1 MAGRF
6 VSNNE
11 YGAANL
17 VALVLQY
24 REKHG
29 EIDDRLVELAGAI
42 DDKIATL
49 RNELLGGASSAYDT
63 FKELQ
68 DLFLE
73 NKDLLEKL
81 EDIAGKHVRFDV
93 VQTLTSAE
101 KALAR
106 ANIEAASLQAVNDAV
121 ANAMPSAPTA
131 TVSKVG
137 GTATITLKDKD
148 GTTSVE
154 VHDGATGPVFQP
166 HIDDNGVISWSNN
179 GGLNNPAP
187 QSIRGPQGPKG
198 EGLMFD
204 DLTPEQIAQIK
215 GSQGDQGERGPQ
227 GFTFKPSV
235 SASGVITWTNDGN
248 LTNPPAVDIRG
259 PKGDTGDKGDPFV
272 FADFTQD
279 QLDGLRGPQGVQGV
293 DGERG
298 ATFTPSVSS
307 SGVIT
312 WSNDKG
318 LTNPPAANIRGPQGV
333 QGVQGVDGE
342 QGATFIPS
350 VSSSGVISW
359 SNNGN
364 LTNPAPQNIRGP
376 KGDSG
381 EKGDPGAGLT
391 IHGEYASYED
401 LVANHPVGDEGDA
414 YLIQGDVWYWAKDI
428 GTWSNAGKLQ
438 GPKGDKGDA
447 FTYNDFTEEELNS
460 LVLRFP
466 AISPSPVDIFNAAL
480 E

>member
-1 MAGRF
+1 MAGRY
-6 VSNNE
+6 VSNLE

-24 REKHG
+24 REKYG
-29 EIDDRLVELAGAI
+29 EIDGRLVELASTI
-42 DDKIATL
+42 DDKVAAL

-131 TVSKVG
+131 TVYKVG
-137 GTATITLKDKD
+137 NTATITLKDKD
-148 GTTSVE
+148 GTTTATIT
-154 VHDGATGPVFQP
+154 DGKTGPVYQP
-166 HIDDNGVISWSNN
+166 VIDDEGNISWTNN
-179 GGLNNPAP
+179 GDLENPLP
-187 QSIRGPQGPKG
+187 KNLRGPQGPKG
-198 EGLMFD
+198 EGLKYE
-204 DLTPEQIAQIK
+204 DLTPEQLAQIK
-215 GSQGDQGERGPQ
+215 GPQGDQGERGPQ

-235 SASGVITWTNDGN
+235 S
-248 LTNPPAVDIRG
+248 
-259 PKGDTGDKGDPFV
+259 
-272 FADFTQD
+272 
-279 QLDGLRGPQGVQGV
+279 
-293 DGERG
+293 
-298 ATFTPSVSS
+298 S

-312 WSNDKG
+312 WINDG
-318 LTNPPAANIRGPQGV
+318 DLINPPAANIRGPKG
-333 QGVQGVDGE
+333 D
-342 QGATFIPS
+342 T
-350 VSSSGVISW
+350 
-359 SNNGN
+359 
-364 LTNPAPQNIRGP
+364 GP
-376 KGDSG
+376 KGDPFVYNDFTAG
-381 EKGDPGAGLT
+381 QLEALRGPQGIQGIPGVKGDPGAGLT
-391 IHGEYASYED
+391 LHGEYASYED
-401 LVANHPVGDEGDA
+401 LVANHPVGVEGDA

-428 GTWSNAGKLQ
+428 GAWSNAGKLQ

-447 FTYNDFTEEELNS
+447 FEYSDFTEEELNS